1 MYNGAGC
8 EAVNM
13 RSLSA
18 GRAVSGSRRS
28 CGGAREVQLETL
40 SGERAPPGQPGGEA
54 AGSSAVGAGER
65 ATAGGVAGERAGGRV
80 VVQAGSSEVEAGGSS
95 RRACTLVKSQ
105 D

>member
-54 AGSSAVGAGER
+54 GER